1 MCKFIFIP
9 LVRRRLYLC
18 KGHRPSDVL
27 VARAVEEGPPWLALA
42 RQQGLVGQL
51 VRGEV
56 DLEEAVLIVEIF
68 DATCHSISLVVAPVV
83 VLGVDGSLPD
93 VVDRPV
99 PCDQLVVVVQV
110 VENVVNVLL

>member
-1 MCKFIFIP
+1 M
-9 LVRRRLYLC
+9 
-18 KGHRPSDVL
+18 
-27 VARAVEEGPPWLALA
+27 ALA

-51 VRGEV
+51 VGGEI
-56 DLEEAVLIVEIF
+56 DLEEAVLVVKVF

-99 PCDQLVVVVQV
+99 ACDQLVVVIKV